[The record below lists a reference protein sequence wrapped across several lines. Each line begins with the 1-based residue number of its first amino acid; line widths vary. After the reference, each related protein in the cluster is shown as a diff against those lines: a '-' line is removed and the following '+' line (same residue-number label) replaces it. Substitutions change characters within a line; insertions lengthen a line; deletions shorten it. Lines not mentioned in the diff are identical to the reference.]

1 MMRNKKINTYLDG
14 FIMVYRPIEDV
25 NKTNFGAK
33 KNIKDVSK
41 MELLYKLAYSQASKR
56 LSDLE
61 FAESRGRDLTL
72 KVKTRLIDGINNNDK
87 VVLNGVLYDIIE
99 LDEDRFNREL
109 YFYLEEAN
117 HID

>member
-1 MMRNKKINTYLDG
+1 MMRNRKINTYLDG

-33 KNIKDVSK
+33 KNIKDISN

-56 LSDLE
+56 LQDLE
-61 FAESRGRDLTL
+61 FAESRGRDLSL
-72 KVKTRLIDGINNNDK
+72 KIKTRLVDGISNNDK
-87 VVLNGVLYDIIE
+87 VVLNGVMYDILEI
-99 LDEDRFNREL
+99 DEDRFNREL

-117 HID
+117 RIE